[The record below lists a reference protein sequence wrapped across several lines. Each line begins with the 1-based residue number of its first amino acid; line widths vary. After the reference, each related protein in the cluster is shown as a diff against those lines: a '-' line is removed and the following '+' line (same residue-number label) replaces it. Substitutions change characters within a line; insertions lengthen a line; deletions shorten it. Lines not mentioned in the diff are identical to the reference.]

1 MTEEI
6 KVNLPKLGE
15 SIHSATVVQWFKKVG
30 ETVALDEP
38 LLEVSTDKVN
48 SEIPSPAA
56 GVVKEI
62 IAEVDQELQ
71 VGEPLLIIAPQ
82 QGGVPKPQMEA
93 PKEVVEQQAATSGS
107 MKGFFS
113 PALLRMAR
121 EAGISMEELEK
132 IPATGA
138 EGRLTKKDV
147 EAYLAKKSDPVS
159 APTSGKIEQIPIV
172 GMRKAIADNITR
184 SYQEVP
190 HAALV
195 CRVDLTDVLASVKAN
210 KEAFLQKEG
219 CKLTVT
225 SFVIHAL
232 AKALKEYPLL
242 NAEVDGST
250 IVVKHF
256 VNIGVAVSVKEG
268 LMVPVIKNCHEKNL
282 RETAIALADL
292 SSRAREGK
300 LLPDEVK
307 EGTVT
312 LSNFGRSGMTM
323 GLPIIRYPEVSILG
337 MAGIEKQLVVIEG
350 DQTAVRSMV
359 NLSLSFDH
367 RVVDG
372 MYSCSFL
379 AALKKHLETPPIETF
394 PL

>member
-1 MTEEI
+1 MSEEI

-56 GVVKEI
+56 GVVKELL
-62 IAEVDQELQ
+62 AEVDQELQ

-82 QGGVPKPQMEA
+82 GVSEATPQVQEA
-93 PKEVVEQQAATSGS
+93 KQEVSEGS
-107 MKGFFS
+107 KKGFFS

-121 EAGISMEELEK
+121 ESGISMEELEK
-132 IPATGA
+132 IPATGG
-138 EGRLTKKDV
+138 EGRLTKKDL
-147 EAYLAKKSDPVS
+147 ESYLAKRSGRVA
-159 APTSGKIEQIPIV
+159 APINGKIEHITMT
-172 GMRKAIADNITR
+172 GMRKAIAENITR
-184 SYQEVP
+184 SYREVP

-195 CRVDLTDVLASVKAN
+195 CSVDLTEVLNYIKAN

-225 SFVIHAL
+225 GFVIHAM
-232 AKALKEYPLL
+232 AQALKEYPLL
-242 NAEVDGST
+242 NAQVDGDT
-250 IVVKHF
+250 IIVKHF
-256 VNIGVAVSVKEG
+256 VNIGIAVNVKGG
-268 LMVPVIKNCHEKNL
+268 LMVPVINQCHEKDL
-282 RETAIALADL
+282 REVAIALADIA
-292 SSRAREGK
+292 SRAREGK
-300 LLPDEVK
+300 LRPNDVK

-312 LSNFGRSGMTM
+312 LSNFGMSGMQM
-323 GLPIIRYPEVSILG
+323 GLPIIRYPEVAILG
-337 MAGIEKQLVVIEG
+337 VAGIEKQVVVVEN
-350 DQTAVRSMV
+350 DQTAIRSMV

-372 MYSCSFL
+372 MYSCNFL
-379 AALKKHLETPPIETF
+379 AALKKQLETSQRN
-394 PL
+394 